1 MKIKTF
7 QLQISSFVLALIFLI
22 IILVGNRF
30 FAGSGPYFTAQSNLT
45 SQKAKVVEII
55 DRQYREENLVLFTG
69 EILNGDKK
77 GERVQSVQFTDS
89 YIGEQIR
96 HVQKGDVIFLGDATS
111 YNVGTAWFLYEYE
124 RFSGMAWLG
133 LAFAILLL
141 IFGRSKGLATLISLS
156 FTLMTIFLVFIPAIL
171 SGVNIYISALLLC
184 IFITV
189 MCLLIIQGPTI
200 KCLAAVMGSLGGL
213 LVISIITVT
222 MSSLLKITGLI
233 SEDSLYLIQ
242 LNIET
247 PLDLKAIVFASITIG
262 AMGAVLDIA
271 VDIVASLSELYRH
284 QPNISFKET
293 LKSGIIIGQDIVG
306 SMANTLIL
314 AYIGSSLSLVLLVLV
329 NTGGLNEVLNSE
341 LIIVEILQALAGSI
355 GILFTIPL
363 SALSFCFL
371 KHRPALRFPE
381 SAG

>member
-1 MKIKTF
+1 MKTKRL
-7 QLQISSFVLALIFLI
+7 QLQISSFIFALAFLI
-22 IILVGNRF
+22 IIFAGNRF
-30 FAGSGPYFTAQSNLT
+30 FAGGGQYFTAESNLT
-45 SQKAKVVEII
+45 SQKAKVLDII
-55 DRQYREENLVLFTG
+55 DRDYLGENLVLFTG
-69 EILNGDKK
+69 EILNGENKR
-77 GERVQSVQFTDS
+77 ERVQAVQFTDS

-96 HVQKGDVIFLGDATS
+96 HVQKGDVVFLGDASS
-111 YNVGTAWFLYEYE
+111 YNVGTDWFLYEYE

-141 IFGRSKGLATLISLS
+141 IFGRAKGLATLISLS

-171 SGVNIYISALLLC
+171 SGANIYISALMLC

-189 MCLLIIQGPTI
+189 MCLLIIQGPTV

-213 LVISIITVT
+213 LVIGIITVT

-262 AMGAVLDIA
+262 AMGAVLDIS

-284 QPNISFKET
+284 QPDISFKET

-371 KHRPALRFPE
+371 KHRPSLPFPE